1 MAVTMKMAKVQ
12 PSLSLPPSLPL
23 SACSLFL
30 CCCSTPTGQTA
41 AKPDTQTFATFK
53 DDDVGDLKDCEL
65 DDYDF
70 A

>member
-12 PSLSLPPSLPL
+12 PSLSLSLCL
-23 SACSLFL
+23 FSVSLL
-30 CCCSTPTGQTA
+30 LLHGPTGQTA

-53 DDDVGDLKDCEL
+53 DDDVGDLKDGEL
-65 DDYDF
+65 DDYYF